1 MPWAYD
7 CHAFAWTHHTR
18 ALVLTWRCAA
28 LSVVASARAV
38 GADGFVYVPHED
50 GRIYSIK
57 DADSDGTISAGEVDW
72 FDTKM
77 GFQGSPA
84 IAPDV
89 LAIAPCDGM
98 AVFMTPEGQL
108 RAKQSRRS

>member
-1 MPWAYD
+1 
-7 CHAFAWTHHTR
+7 
-18 ALVLTWRCAA
+18 
-28 LSVVASARAV
+28 
-38 GADGFVYVPHED
+38 
-50 GRIYSIK
+50 
-57 DADSDGTISAGEVDW
+57 
-72 FDTKM
+72 M

>member
-1 MPWAYD
+1 MLGWPHLFHHGCGRMPRA
-7 CHAFAWTHHTR
+7 HASTGLAHAPAHARVIRPPR
-18 ALVLTWRCAA
+18 ARHK
-28 LSVVASARAV
+28 RAQ
-38 GADGFVYVPHED
+38 
-50 GRIYSIK
+50 
-57 DADSDGTISAGEVDW
+57 SDGTISAGEVDW

>member
-1 MPWAYD
+1 MTSSRAR
-7 CHAFAWTHHTR
+7 TR
-18 ALVLTWRCAA
+18 ARDLPTTR
-28 LSVVASARAV
+28 R
-38 GADGFVYVPHED
+38 HKREQ
-50 GRIYSIK
+50 
-57 DADSDGTISAGEVDW
+57 SDGTISAGEVDW
-72 FDTKM
+72 FDFKM

-98 AVFMTPEGQL
+98 AVFTTAEGQL